1 MKVFGLVGYPLT
13 QSFSQKYF
21 TEKFE
26 KEKINA
32 RYLNFEI
39 ESIGEFPEIIEDTE
53 GIVGLNVTIPYK
65 EKIISFIQELDLV
78 AREAGAVNLIKVL
91 EKRNKPY
98 LVGSNS
104 DVYGFQ
110 QSINPML
117 KPHHTHALI
126 LGTGGASKAVRYV
139 FKELGID
146 FKMVSRKPR
155 TGWLTYSD
163 LTPEIISKA
172 PLIINT
178 TPLGMFP
185 NVEGFPNIPFEG
197 MDDRHLIYDL
207 IYNPSETVLMQKA
220 KAAGATVMN
229 GHNML
234 ILQAEKSWEFWN
246 HKTD

>member
-1 MKVFGLVGYPLT
+1 
-13 QSFSQKYF
+13 
-21 TEKFE
+21 
-26 KEKINA
+26 
-32 RYLNFEI
+32 
-39 ESIGEFPEIIEDTE
+39 
-53 GIVGLNVTIPYK
+53 
-65 EKIISFIQELDLV
+65 
-78 AREAGAVNLIKVL
+78 
-91 EKRNKPY
+91 
-98 LVGSNS
+98 
-104 DVYGFQ
+104 
-110 QSINPML
+110 ML